1 MDALT
6 TVNLQA
12 VTILSA
18 SAANIKSF
26 VVKKITLQCE
36 RVSLEVPI
44 KVKISSQITVTEVQ
58 HAQCCINMIYRYQS
72 MYGPTI
78 VKKKTRK
85 GVHFRYTSSNHHCK
99 EQSSNVFFLPF

>member
-26 VVKKITLQCE
+26 VVKKNNT
-36 RVSLEVPI
+36 
-44 KVKISSQITVTEVQ
+44 T
-58 HAQCCINMIYRYQS
+58 M
-72 MYGPTI
+72 
-78 VKKKTRK
+78 
-85 GVHFRYTSSNHHCK
+85 
-99 EQSSNVFFLPF
+99 